1 MTWTGYLA
9 ELKLFITLIIYI
21 HQGIKLEMQVHFK
34 KKKIFSGILVFK
46 SENSTAQTKNFR
58 GDQQIY

>member
-9 ELKLFITLIIYI
+9 ELKLFFTLIICI
-21 HQGIKLEMQVHFK
+21 HQGIKLEMQVPLK
-34 KKKIFSGILVFK
+34 KLIFSGILVFK

>member
-9 ELKLFITLIIYI
+9 ELKLFIALIIYI
-21 HQGIKLEMQVHFK
+21 HQGIKLEMEVPLK
-34 KKKIFSGILVFK
+34 KLIFSGILVFK